1 MERKSMGT
9 FIAALRKA
17 NGFTQK
23 ELAEKLHVSD
33 KSVSRWERDE
43 SAPDLSLIPV
53 IAEIFRIT
61 SDELL
66 RGERKAATQQEEEKP
81 YPKAEK
87 QRQRILAASMA
98 QYKTRSL
105 LAVGLALTGLMGAM
119 VANFGFNRAYIGFFV
134 GAIFYLA
141 AVICQAIWVNSAFF
155 SVTEE
160 EMAGQAVEN
169 FKRSVISV
177 AQRVISAVIV
187 LLCMCLP
194 LLIYPIDTYMGLTAE
209 SWLLQGALPYGAA
222 AALLCAVV
230 CCALTQALQKRGVY
244 TLAQKEK
251 TVYEH
256 NFKLKRS
263 CAWVLLGLLFFT
275 CIGHAAATGGGDA
288 MSVAQGTL
296 FEDFDTFKAYM
307 EQDIPAQD
315 YSAEG
320 FDNAPAQL
328 VPGSEV
334 QYYDEQGNPISEE
347 QALRCTLTDSAG
359 NVLCEYINRNQTVS
373 GMRYGHANGNPLPI
387 TVFTQ
392 EDLWRGRQKIN
403 EMNAV
408 FAVVYLA
415 ETIGVTALYFK
426 KRAK

>member
-1 MERKSMGT
+1 MERKSIGA

-43 SAPDLSLIPV
+43 GAPDLSLIHL
-53 IAEIFRIT
+53 IAEIFGIT

-66 RGERKAATQQEEEKP
+66 RGERKAATQQAEEKP
-81 YPKAEK
+81 YPKVEK

-105 LAVGLALTGLMGAM
+105 LTVGLALAGLMGAM

-134 GAIFYLA
+134 EAIFFLA
-141 AVICQAIWVNSAFF
+141 AITCQAIWINSAFF
-155 SVTEE
+155 SVVDE

-169 FKRSVISV
+169 FKRSVITV
-177 AQRVISAVIV
+177 AQTVISAVIV
-187 LLCMCLP
+187 LLCICLP
-194 LLIYPIDTYMGLTAE
+194 LVVYPTDTYMGITAE
-209 SWLLQGALPYGAA
+209 SWLLYGALPYGAG

-230 CCALTQALQKRGVY
+230 CCVLTQALQKKGVY

-251 TVYEH
+251 AVYEH

-275 CIGHAAATGGGDA
+275 CMGHAAATGGGDA

-315 YSAEG
+315 SSAPG
-320 FDNAPAQL
+320 VDNAPAQL

-347 QALRCTLTDSAG
+347 QALRRTLTDREG
-359 NVLCEYINRNQTVS
+359 NVLCEYIYRNQTVC
-373 GMRYGHANGNPLPI
+373 GMRYGHADGNPLPI
-387 TVFTQ
+387 AVFTQ

-403 EMNAV
+403 EINTV
-408 FAVVYLA
+408 FGVVYLA
-415 ETIGVTALYFK
+415 EAIGVIVLYLK